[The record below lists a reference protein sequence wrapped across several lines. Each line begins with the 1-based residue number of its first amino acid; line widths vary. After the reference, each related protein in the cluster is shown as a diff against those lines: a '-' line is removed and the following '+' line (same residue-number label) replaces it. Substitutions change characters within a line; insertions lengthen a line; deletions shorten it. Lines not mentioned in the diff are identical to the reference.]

1 MLSATTGSFDEVR
14 GHQKYDPMRDCF
26 EVSYTTYPS
35 PSISSFLKFSFTAQ
49 KFRRKGTAA
58 SARAAPAAA
67 EAAAAPGAGPVRA
80 RPRGSP
86 IKRGL
91 YLNW

>member
-1 MLSATTGSFDEVR
+1 MR
-14 GHQKYDPMRDCF
+14 GHQKYDSLQDCF
-26 EVSYTTYPS
+26 KVSYPSYPS
-35 PSISSFLKFSFTAQ
+35 TSISSFLKFSFTAQ

-58 SARAAPAAA
+58 SARVAAPAAA
-67 EAAAAPGAGPVRA
+67 EAAAAPAEAGPVRA

-91 YLNW
+91 FLSW